1 MCCKVFLI
9 SATAKTALIFLLLG
23 WPLLPICH
31 CCKEVPNFCP
41 PFISSYHII
50 FDFIY
55 LARCCKP
62 LPHNTEQCLLTKT
75 TPFGIENLPW
85 RSGGVWGISYGQSSS
100 IDRTH
105 CSFQLPQIIQASRIT
120 VMFVQDLVLAEGD
133 ARSDADL
140 AQPAFSFEQ
149 ILLFNLIL
157 NPTWNPITT
166 VVWRD
171 ICMFAWASQSLTQVI
186 DANNHSLCKMLS
198 SVIQLI
204 GSFWCSKKYF
214 TTGDLNRCL
223 LCMCL

>member
-9 SATAKTALIFLLLG
+9 SATAQTALISLLLG
-23 WPLLPICH
+23 WPLLPIRH
-31 CCKEVPNFCP
+31 CSKEVPNFCP
-41 PFISSYHII
+41 PFISSYHVI

-55 LARCCKP
+55 LACCCKP
-62 LPHNTEQCLLTKT
+62 LPHSTERCLLTKT

-85 RSGGVWGISYGQSSS
+85 RLGYPMGQSSS
-100 IDRTH
+100 MGRTH

-120 VMFVQDLVLAEGD
+120 VMFVQDLVLAE
-133 ARSDADL
+133 SDAQSDAGL

-149 ILLFNLIL
+149 ILLLNLIL
-157 NPTWNPITT
+157 NPTWNPVTT
-166 VVWRD
+166 VMWRD
-171 ICMFAWASQSLTQVI
+171 ICMLAWASQSLPQVI

-204 GSFWCSKKYF
+204 GTFWCSKKYF
-214 TTGDLNRCL
+214 TTGNLNRCS